1 MGPEQLDL
9 PTPCPDWDVRAL
21 LTHLV
26 GGNIR
31 WAALATGEPLMRGP
45 ARGGASGADMLGDD
59 TAAAYRRSAATLH
72 AAWQDL
78 ALLNRQFE
86 LPICVLPGRAAL
98 NIRLLE
104 TVIHGW
110 DLAKATGQH
119 SAFDPEVVGT
129 AAQFAQSGLSGD

>member
-1 MGPEQLDL
+1 
-9 PTPCPDWDVRAL
+9 
-21 LTHLV
+21 
-26 GGNIR
+26 
-31 WAALATGEPLMRGP
+31 
-45 ARGGASGADMLGDD
+45 MLGDD
-59 TAAAYRRSAATLH
+59 PAAAYRRSAATLH

-98 NIRLLE
+98 NIRLVE

-110 DLAKATGQH
+110 DRAKATGQH

-129 AAQFAQSGLSGD
+129 AAQFAQSGLSGDRPPGTPFAPPVPVANELPEIHRLAAFLGRTP